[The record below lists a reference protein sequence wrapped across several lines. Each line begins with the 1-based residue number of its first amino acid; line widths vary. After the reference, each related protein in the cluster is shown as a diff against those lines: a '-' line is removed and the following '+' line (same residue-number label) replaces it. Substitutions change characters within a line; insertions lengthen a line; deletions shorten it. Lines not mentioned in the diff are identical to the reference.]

1 MKKILLLSLV
11 FIAIAACSSE
21 KKPTA
26 FIQAKITVADSLD
39 ASGNFGG
46 IGFLIIQRDSTQ
58 KADTVFYAV
67 TDSLGEFNAKIQF
80 PAKGLYP
87 VYVSRNGK
95 TLASSSIVLA
105 ENDTLILSAELPA
118 YNQTVKISSYEYDA
132 QDTFGRVR
140 RNFSR
145 VALYVNSGKLS
156 NDTLPEVLGNWSA
169 LFWSVH
175 EKYPGT
181 IAADQAMVESM
192 KLLAEWNDS
201 LLIKRY
207 ESIDPQSNMR
217 IALGRA
223 AGEAK
228 ARSEGLSSA
237 IVYLDGIRQKAPTQ
251 AQALQIIRNQVE
263 LLADSNKHE
272 EAYFKIQE
280 HKRLFDTVKG
290 AASWATYFSRETKR
304 LAPGNPLPEFL
315 LAAKKDSL
323 SKKSFEGSYF
333 VLEIAGLA
341 DQNYQAQIGD
351 INAVY
356 QLYKNYG
363 LKWLTVPLD
372 PQVTIDAFL
381 EERKPEWLFTMAH
394 DFQKYPLMDSLNVIE
409 VPTRFLVDKNG
420 IIVRKYNPTQ
430 FDRLINDYLKE
441 IQKGDEPNS

>member
-1 MKKILLLSLV
+1 MKKLLVLTLG
-11 FIAIAACSSE
+11 FIAFAACSSE
-21 KKPTA
+21 KKPSA

-39 ASGNFGG
+39 SSGNFGG
-46 IGFLIIQRDSTQ
+46 ISFLVIQRDSTQ

-67 TDSLGEFNAKIQF
+67 TDSLGEFKSKVEF

-87 VYVSRNGK
+87 VYISRNGK
-95 TLASSSIVLA
+95 MLASSSIILA
-105 ENDTLILSAELPA
+105 EHDTLNLSAELPA
-118 YNQTVKISSYEYDA
+118 YNQTLKISSYEYDA

-145 VALYVNSGKLS
+145 VALFVNSGKLS
-156 NDTLPEVLGNWSA
+156 NDTLPAVLGNWSA

-181 IAADQAMVESM
+181 IAADQAIVESM

-201 LLIKRY
+201 LLITRY

-228 ARSEGLSSA
+228 ARMDGLSAA
-237 IVYLDGIRQKAPTQ
+237 IVYLDGIRQKAPSQ

-272 EAYFKIQE
+272 EAYLKIQE
-280 HKRLFDTVKG
+280 HKRLFETVKG

-304 LAPGNPLPEFL
+304 LAPGNPVPAFS
-315 LAAKKDSL
+315 LATSKDSISNQSL
-323 SKKSFEGSYF
+323 IGSFY

-363 LKWLTVPLD
+363 LKWVTVPLD

-381 EERKPEWLFTMAH
+381 TERKPEWLFTKAH

-420 IIVRKYNPTQ
+420 MIVRKYAPNQ